1 MKWRKNPPESEM
13 NIETIGST
21 RPKLHLPKALLSDG
35 SGERRAP
42 TLSSFELR
50 RIVAELLG

>member
-1 MKWRKNPPESEM
+1 MKRRRFPPENEM

-21 RPKLHLPKALLSDG
+21 RPKLFLPKALLSERP
-35 SGERRAP
+35 SERRVP

>member
-1 MKWRKNPPESEM
+1 M

-21 RPKLHLPKALLSDG
+21 RPKLHLPTALLSDG

>member
-1 MKWRKNPPESEM
+1 M
-13 NIETIGST
+13 NVQISGSS
-21 RPKLHLPKALLSDG
+21 RPRLHLPKALLSDG
-35 SGERRAP
+35 ASERRAP

>member
-1 MKWRKNPPESEM
+1 M

-21 RPKLHLPKALLSDG
+21 RPKLYLPKALLSER
-35 SGERRAP
+35 SGERRVP
-42 TLSSFELR
+42 TLSSFELK

>member
-1 MKWRKNPPESEM
+1 M
-13 NIETIGST
+13 NIQTIGST
-21 RPKLHLPKALLSDG
+21 RPKLHLPRALLSETT
-35 SGERRAP
+35 GERNAP

>member
-1 MKWRKNPPESEM
+1 M
-13 NIETIGST
+13 NIETIGSA
-21 RPKLHLPKALLSDG
+21 RPKLYLPKALLS
-35 SGERRAP
+35 ERSSESRLA

>member
-1 MKWRKNPPESEM
+1 M

-35 SGERRAP
+35 ERHAP